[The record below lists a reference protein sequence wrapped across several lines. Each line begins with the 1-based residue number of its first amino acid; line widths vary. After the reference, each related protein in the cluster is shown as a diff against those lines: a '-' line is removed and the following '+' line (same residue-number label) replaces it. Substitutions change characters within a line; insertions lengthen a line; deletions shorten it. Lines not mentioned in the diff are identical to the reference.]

1 MKVSFKAILK
11 SAVITAAVATTTLTR
26 AQIIVFE
33 HENFQGRNFTS
44 QENLPDLR
52 AFGFNDTA
60 SSVVVLGTKVW
71 EICDDVN
78 FAGRC
83 TVLRPG
89 NYPSFNAMG
98 INDRASSVRTVI
110 AIPAK
115 IEPERYAPPAMPAY
129 DTRPRRWENRLYEAD
144 VVAVRAVFGEPKQR
158 CWIEAEQV
166 VQTFAPDPSMLA
178 GTVLGGV
185 IGHQFGGGRGK
196 DLATIG
202 GAVAG
207 AAVGANVAA
216 VNARGQVVVTRNV
229 KKCMNEPQTTP
240 AYWDVTYE
248 FRGRQHHVQMLN
260 QPGPVLT
267 VNRMGEPRV
276 GEPDRD
282 NPRYERR

>member
-11 SAVITAAVATTTLTR
+11 STVITAAVATTVLAS

-44 QENLPDLR
+44 QENLSDLR
-52 AFGFNDTA
+52 AYGFNDTA

-71 EICDDVN
+71 EICEDVN

-98 INDRASSVRTVI
+98 INDRASSVRTVVVM
-110 AIPAK
+110 PTK

-129 DTRPRRWENRLYEAD
+129 DTRPRRGENRLYEAD
-144 VVAVRAVFGEPKQR
+144 VVAIRAVFGEPKQR

-216 VNARGQVVVTRNV
+216 VNGRLGQVVVTRNV
-229 KKCMNEPQTTP
+229 KKCVNEPNTTP
-240 AYWDVTYE
+240 VYWDVTYE

-276 GEPDRD
+276 GEA
-282 NPRYERR
+282 ERRNRG

>member
-11 SAVITAAVATTTLTR
+11 SAVITAAVATTVLAS

-52 AFGFNDTA
+52 AYGFNDTA

-71 EICDDVN
+71 EICEDVN

-98 INDRASSVRTVI
+98 INDRASSVRTVVVM
-110 AIPAK
+110 PTK

-129 DTRPRRWENRLYEAD
+129 DTRPRRGENRLYEAD

-158 CWIEAEQV
+158 CWVEAEQV

-216 VNARGQVVVTRNV
+216 VNGRPGQVVVTRNV
-229 KKCMNEPQTTP
+229 KKCVNEPNTTP
-240 AYWDVTYE
+240 VYWDVTYE

-276 GEPDRD
+276 GEA
-282 NPRYERR
+282 ERRNRG

>member
-11 SAVITAAVATTTLTR
+11 NAVITAAVATTVLAS

-44 QENLPDLR
+44 QENLADLR
-52 AFGFNDTA
+52 AYGFNDTA

-71 EICDDVN
+71 EICEDVN

-98 INDRASSVRTVI
+98 INDRASSVRTVVVM
-110 AIPAK
+110 PTK

-129 DTRPRRWENRLYEAD
+129 DTRPRRGENRLYEAD

-158 CWIEAEQV
+158 CWVEAEQV

-216 VNARGQVVVTRNV
+216 VNGRPGQVVVTRNV
-229 KKCMNEPQTTP
+229 KKCVNEPNTTP
-240 AYWDVTYE
+240 VYWDVTYE

-276 GEPDRD
+276 GEA
-282 NPRYERR
+282 ERRNRG

>member
-11 SAVITAAVATTTLTR
+11 STVITAAVATTVLAS

-52 AFGFNDTA
+52 AYGFNDTA

-71 EICDDVN
+71 EICEDVN

-98 INDRASSVRTVI
+98 INDRASSVRTVVVM
-110 AIPAK
+110 PTK

-129 DTRPRRWENRLYEAD
+129 DTRPRRGENRLYEAD

-158 CWIEAEQV
+158 CWVEAEQV

-216 VNARGQVVVTRNV
+216 VNGRLGQVVVTRNV
-229 KKCMNEPQTTP
+229 KKCVNEPNTTP
-240 AYWDVTYE
+240 VYWDVTYE

-276 GEPDRD
+276 GEA
-282 NPRYERR
+282 ERRNRG

>member
-1 MKVSFKAILK
+1 MSLSFKALLNC
-11 SAVITAAVATTTLTR
+11 AVIATGLLAATLAS

-33 HENFQGRNFTS
+33 HENFAGRNFTS

-60 SSVVVLGTKVW
+60 SSVVVLGTKIW

-78 FAGRC
+78 FAGKC

-89 NYPSFNAMG
+89 NYPSFSAMG
-98 INDRASSVRTVI
+98 INDRASSLRTVVVT
-110 AIPAK
+110 PAK
-115 IEPERYAPPAMPAY
+115 IEPERYAPPALPAY

-158 CWIEAEQV
+158 CWVEAEQV

-196 DLATIG
+196 ELATIG
-202 GAVAG
+202 GAMAG

-216 VNARGQVVVTRNV
+216 VNARPGPVVVTRNV
-229 KKCMNEPQTTP
+229 KKCVNEPSTTP

-248 FRGRQHHVQMLN
+248 FRGRQHHVQMLTP
-260 QPGPVLT
+260 PGRVLT
-267 VNRMGEPRV
+267 VNRLGEPRA
-276 GEPDRD
+276 GEA
-282 NPRYERR
+282 ERR

>member
-1 MKVSFKAILK
+1 MKVSIKTLLK
-11 SAVITAAVATTTLTR
+11 TALLTTGLVAVSLAS

-33 HENFQGRNFTS
+33 NENFEGRNFTS
-44 QENLPDLR
+44 QVNLPDLR
-52 AFGFNDTA
+52 AYGFNDTA

-78 FAGRC
+78 FAGKC

-98 INDRASSVRTVI
+98 INDRASSVRTVVVL
-110 AIPAK
+110 PAR
-115 IEPERYAPPAMPAY
+115 IEPERYAPPALPAY
-129 DTRPRRWENRLYEAD
+129 DTRPRRGENRLYEAD
-144 VVAVRAVFGEPKQR
+144 VVAVRAVFGDPKQR
-158 CWIEAEQV
+158 CWVEAEQV

-207 AAVGANVAA
+207 AAVGANIAA
-216 VNARGQVVVTRNV
+216 VNGRPGQVLVTRNV
-229 KKCMNEPQTTP
+229 KKCVNEPNTTP

-260 QPGPVLT
+260 QPGRYLT
-267 VNRMGEPRV
+267 VNRIGEPRF
-276 GEPDRD
+276 GEP
-282 NPRYERR
+282 ERR

>member
-1 MKVSFKAILK
+1 MKLSFKNLFKTFVILGGLIT
-11 SAVITAAVATTTLTR
+11 SAATS

-33 HENFQGRNFTS
+33 NENFQGRNFTS

-52 AFGFNDTA
+52 AYGFNDTA

-98 INDRASSVRTVI
+98 INDRASSVRTVVI
-110 AIPAK
+110 TPAR

-129 DTRPRRWENRLYEAD
+129 DTRPRRGENRLYEAD
-144 VVAVRAVFGEPKQR
+144 VIAVRAVFGDPKQR
-158 CWIEAEQV
+158 CWVEAEQV

-202 GAVAG
+202 GALAG

-216 VNARGQVVVTRNV
+216 VNGRPGQVVVTRNV
-229 KKCMNEPQTTP
+229 KKCVNEPNTTP

-260 QPGPVLT
+260 PPGPVLT

-276 GEPDRD
+276 GEP
-282 NPRYERR
+282 ERRIRG

>member
-11 SAVITAAVATTTLTR
+11 NAVITAAVATTVLAS

-52 AFGFNDTA
+52 AYGFNDTA

-71 EICDDVN
+71 EICEDVN

-98 INDRASSVRTVI
+98 INDRASSVRTVVVM
-110 AIPAK
+110 PTK

-129 DTRPRRWENRLYEAD
+129 DTRPRRGENRLYEAD

-158 CWIEAEQV
+158 CWVEAEQV

-216 VNARGQVVVTRNV
+216 VNGRPGQVVVTRNV
-229 KKCMNEPQTTP
+229 KKCVNEPNTTP
-240 AYWDVTYE
+240 VYWDVTYE

-276 GEPDRD
+276 GEA
-282 NPRYERR
+282 ERRNRG

>member
-1 MKVSFKAILK
+1 MTMNVNFKTLLK
-11 SAVITAAVATTTLTR
+11 SAVITAGLTAAAMAS

-33 HENFQGRNFTS
+33 NENFQGRNFTS
-44 QENLPDLR
+44 QDNLPDLR
-52 AFGFNDTA
+52 AYGFNDTA

-89 NYPSFNAMG
+89 NYASFNAMG
-98 INDRASSVRTVI
+98 INDRASSLRAVVI
-110 AIPAK
+110 APAK

-158 CWIEAEQV
+158 CWVEAEQV

-202 GAVAG
+202 GALAG

-216 VNARGQVVVTRNV
+216 VNGRPGQVVVTRNV
-229 KKCMNEPQTTP
+229 KKCVNEPNATP

-276 GEPDRD
+276 GEP
-282 NPRYERR
+282 ERRIRG

>member
-1 MKVSFKAILK
+1 MKVSIKTLLK
-11 SAVITAAVATTTLTR
+11 TALLTTGLAAVSLAS

-33 HENFQGRNFTS
+33 NENFQGRNFTS
-44 QENLPDLR
+44 QVNLPDLR
-52 AFGFNDTA
+52 AYGFNDTA

-78 FAGRC
+78 FAGKC

-98 INDRASSVRTVI
+98 INDRASSVRTVVVL
-110 AIPAK
+110 PAK

-129 DTRPRRWENRLYEAD
+129 DTRPRRGENRLYEAD
-144 VVAVRAVFGEPKQR
+144 VVAVRAVFGDPKQR
-158 CWIEAEQV
+158 CWVEAEQV
-166 VQTFAPDPSMLA
+166 VQPFAPDPSMLA

-207 AAVGANVAA
+207 AAVGANIAA
-216 VNARGQVVVTRNV
+216 VNGRPGQVLVTRNV
-229 KKCMNEPQTTP
+229 KKCVDEPNTTP
-240 AYWDVTYE
+240 AYWDVTYV
-248 FRGRQHHVQMLN
+248 FRGREHHVQMLN
-260 QPGPVLT
+260 QPGRYLT
-267 VNRMGEPRV
+267 VNRLGEPRV
-276 GEPDRD
+276 GEP
-282 NPRYERR
+282 ERRFRN

>member
-11 SAVITAAVATTTLTR
+11 SAVITAAVATTVLAS

-44 QENLPDLR
+44 QENLADLR
-52 AFGFNDTA
+52 AYGFNDTA

-71 EICDDVN
+71 EICEDVN

-98 INDRASSVRTVI
+98 INDRASSVRTVVVM
-110 AIPAK
+110 PTK

-129 DTRPRRWENRLYEAD
+129 DTRPRRGENRLYEAD

-158 CWIEAEQV
+158 CWVEAEQV

-216 VNARGQVVVTRNV
+216 VNGRPGQVVVTRNV
-229 KKCMNEPQTTP
+229 KKCVNEPNTTP
-240 AYWDVTYE
+240 VYWDVTYE

-276 GEPDRD
+276 GEA
-282 NPRYERR
+282 ERRNRG

>member
-11 SAVITAAVATTTLTR
+11 STVITAAVATTVLAS

-52 AFGFNDTA
+52 AYGFNDTA

-71 EICDDVN
+71 EICEDVN

-98 INDRASSVRTVI
+98 INDRASSVRTVVVM
-110 AIPAK
+110 PTK

-129 DTRPRRWENRLYEAD
+129 DTRPRRGENRLYEAD

-158 CWIEAEQV
+158 CWVEAEQV

-216 VNARGQVVVTRNV
+216 VNGRPGQVVVTRNV
-229 KKCMNEPQTTP
+229 KKCVNEPNTTP
-240 AYWDVTYE
+240 VYWDVTYE

-276 GEPDRD
+276 GEA
-282 NPRYERR
+282 ERRNRG

>member
-1 MKVSFKAILK
+1 MSLSFKALLNC
-11 SAVITAAVATTTLTR
+11 AVIATGLLAATLAS

-33 HENFQGRNFTS
+33 HENFAGRNFTS

-60 SSVVVLGTKVW
+60 SSVVVLGTKIW

-78 FAGRC
+78 FAGKC

-89 NYPSFNAMG
+89 NYPSFSAMG
-98 INDRASSVRTVI
+98 INDRASSLRTVVVT
-110 AIPAK
+110 PAK
-115 IEPERYAPPAMPAY
+115 IEPERYAPPALPAY

-144 VVAVRAVFGEPKQR
+144 VVTVRAVFGEPKQR
-158 CWIEAEQV
+158 CWVEAEQV

-196 DLATIG
+196 ELATIG
-202 GAVAG
+202 GAMAG

-216 VNARGQVVVTRNV
+216 VNGRPGQVVVTRNV
-229 KKCMNEPQTTP
+229 KKCVNEPNVTP

-248 FRGRQHHVQMLN
+248 FRGRQHHVQMLTP
-260 QPGPVLT
+260 PGRVLT
-267 VNRMGEPRV
+267 VNRMGEPRA
-276 GEPDRD
+276 GEA
-282 NPRYERR
+282 ERR

>member
-1 MKVSFKAILK
+1 MKVSIKTLLK
-11 SAVITAAVATTTLTR
+11 TALLTTGLVAVSLAS

-33 HENFQGRNFTS
+33 NENFEGRNFTS
-44 QENLPDLR
+44 QVNLPDLR
-52 AFGFNDTA
+52 AYGFNDTA

-78 FAGRC
+78 FAGKC

-98 INDRASSVRTVI
+98 INDRASSVRTVVVL
-110 AIPAK
+110 PAR
-115 IEPERYAPPAMPAY
+115 IEPERYAPPALPAY
-129 DTRPRRWENRLYEAD
+129 DTRPRRGENRLYEAD
-144 VVAVRAVFGEPKQR
+144 VVAVRAVFGDPKQR
-158 CWIEAEQV
+158 CWVEAEQV

-207 AAVGANVAA
+207 AAVGANIAA
-216 VNARGQVVVTRNV
+216 VNGRPGQVLVTRNV
-229 KKCMNEPQTTP
+229 KKCVNEPNTTP

-260 QPGPVLT
+260 QPGRYLT
-267 VNRMGEPRV
+267 VNRMGEPRF
-276 GEPDRD
+276 GEP
-282 NPRYERR
+282 ERR

>member
-1 MKVSFKAILK
+1 MKASFKGLLK
-11 SAVITAAVATTTLTR
+11 SAVITSTIAAAAMAS

-60 SSVVVLGTKVW
+60 SSVVVLGSKVW
-71 EICDDVN
+71 EICEDVN
-78 FAGRC
+78 FAGKC

-98 INDRASSVRTVI
+98 INDRASSLRAVVV
-110 AIPAK
+110 APVK

-129 DTRPRRWENRLYEAD
+129 DTRPRRGENRLYEAD
-144 VVAVRAVFGEPKQR
+144 VIAVRAVFGDPKQR
-158 CWIEAEQV
+158 CWVEAEQV

-202 GAVAG
+202 GAIAG

-216 VNARGQVVVTRNV
+216 VNGRPGQVVVTRNV
-229 KKCMNEPQTTP
+229 KKCVNEQQTTP
-240 AYWDVTYE
+240 AYWDVTYV
-248 FRGRQHHVQMLN
+248 FRGREHHVQMLN
-260 QPGPVLT
+260 QPGNHLT
-267 VNRMGEPRV
+267 VNRLGEPRV
-276 GEPDRD
+276 GEADR
-282 NPRYERR
+282 R